1 MKTTKVIVPIGGDYE
16 SPECDIIEINAEGV
30 LCGSLQ
36 QLEEYEGEYEW

>member
-1 MKTTKVIVPIGGDYE
+1 MKTKNAITPIGGAYE
-16 SPECDIIEINAEGV
+16 SPACDIIEINAEGV